1 MSDVAGESIRLPA
14 QPTALVDPIEQ
25 LRQQRFA
32 APADRISR
40 HAMLDVMLYPAPA
53 GAART

>member
-1 MSDVAGESIRLPA
+1 VSDVAGESIRLPA